1 MEILGAIIIVSFLI
15 DAYSN
20 FKADKKFPREN
31 TFLKNQV
38 HFLTKDKEELEKEI
52 ELLKHCNEV
61 FCKEKEGAETK
72 LKNLIKDIKIIGL
85 DENGIKNASQVFK
98 YFGIDLT
105 DKSFEVTPAGKLQE
119 KKNAD

>member
-1 MEILGAIIIVSFLI
+1 MEILGAIIIISLLF

-20 FKADKKFPREN
+20 FKADKKLPREN
-31 TFLKNQV
+31 TFLKNQL
-38 HFLTKDKEELEKEI
+38 HFLTKDKEELEKEV

-61 FCKEKEGAETK
+61 FCAEKEQAEIK
-72 LKNLIKDIKIIGL
+72 LKELIKDIKIIGL
-85 DENGIKNASQVFK
+85 DENGIKNVSLVFK

-105 DKSFEVTPAGKLQE
+105 NKSFEVTPAGKLQE